1 MSTIP
6 TNLKYTSDHE
16 WVETVGK
23 DRARVGITDYAQKQ
37 LGDLVFVELPSVGDK
52 LEAGQVFGTVESV
65 KSVSELYAPLSGT
78 VAAINTELS
87 DEPEVLNGDAYGD
100 GWIIELT
107 VTKADE
113 LKDLLSAAQYKAL
126 VTEA

>member
-6 TNLKYTSDHE
+6 TNLKYTDDHE

-37 LGDLVFVELPSVGDK
+37 LGDIVFVELPKVGDK
-52 LEAGQVFGTVESV
+52 LEARRAFGTVESV

-78 VAAINTELS
+78 VAAINTDLS
-87 DEPEVLNGDAYGD
+87 DDPESINSDPYGD
-100 GWIIELT
+100 GWIIELA

-113 LKDLLSAAQYKAL
+113 LKGLLSATQYQA
-126 VTEA
+126 VIDEQ